1 MATPQ
6 QLYRGTA
13 PAAMTKMGDGMADAY
28 ARVGAIEGA
37 GYAKLGESIGGAL
50 QAVGGMY
57 ADYKKDKAIVS
68 AQSKA
73 LDTFKPYLPKDM
85 ATTLT
90 NQWDNMNN
98 SDTSLAEKKEW
109 LHSTM
114 GMAGNA
120 VAQQFKMQQIGAE
133 QGGATGRTII
143 SENAATGRNDAA
155 LQSAMEKTRYDAQI
169 NTYNN
174 AGVNTLQRGSAFAPA
189 TLRIGTRVGGGL
201 YDSP

>member
-13 PAAMTKMGDGMADAY
+13 PAAMTKMGDGITDAY

-50 QAVGGMY
+50 QTIGGLY
-57 ADYKKDKAIVS
+57 GDYKKDKAIVS
-68 AQSKA
+68 AQAKA
-73 LDTFKPYLPKDM
+73 LETFKPYLPQDM
-85 ATTLT
+85 AQSLT
-90 NQWDNMNN
+90 NQWDSMNN
-98 SDTSLAEKKEW
+98 SDTTLAEKKEW

-143 SENAATGRNDAA
+143 SENAATGRNAA
-155 LQSAMEKTRYDAQI
+155 SLDNALERTRLEGVI
-169 NTYNN
+169 NSYNN
-174 AGVNTLQRGSAFAPA
+174 AGNINLQRGSAFSAP
-189 TLRIGTRVGGGL
+189 TFGIGTRAGGGI
-201 YDSP
+201 YGN